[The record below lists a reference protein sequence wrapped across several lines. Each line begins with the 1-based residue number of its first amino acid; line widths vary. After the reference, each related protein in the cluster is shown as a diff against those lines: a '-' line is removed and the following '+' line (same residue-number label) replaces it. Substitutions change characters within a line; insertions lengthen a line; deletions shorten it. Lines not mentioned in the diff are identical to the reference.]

1 MKRLLRAFA
10 DKLLGGSTPPAV
22 WVDMGGT
29 RLPWLLLALVLPF
42 LLTGPIRAVTSLA
55 LSWCLVLSVG
65 VCAAMVALLWP
76 WLRSVGTRLPTP
88 PQWLLEAVA
97 LLPVGFA
104 VWALYVGD
112 FGGFPSVDGWDGGTH
127 VFNRNLFATVFPGV
141 YSGQVTH
148 YAFTWW
154 LEKVFQLN
162 SFRSFTVAFYLSVVV
177 MVAFPLTIT
186 FALLRETASASR
198 AAWIVGVGVTVLATV
213 GLLLLAG
220 LPLLHYNQAAG
231 YYSHLFGI
239 LPLMLLWAADAL
251 VRLHRLRVA
260 ALIGAFVLLR
270 YTYSLNLA
278 DAALAVA
285 FVLLVDGFRGRWRLL
300 QGLLVMAFCLVAMQI
315 VSELRP
321 IFRVWGGMH
330 RFDADKLFKA
340 NTFLLGALPIYLLAT
355 SWRPFPRGWLGSP
368 LFRAIRFPASFAVA
382 SSALFLVLRKGPGV
396 KYYYVTKYQIW
407 ACFLLGSVFV
417 ILLAHLA
424 ATLAR
429 RSSLRRPAVW
439 LRVAVVAAL
448 LATVPSLWGTNFAVY
463 GSGLRERILPRPLVY
478 RHLRP
483 LVDIQAI
490 ARIRAVLSAENKVF
504 GGYLTAFFPMFN
516 FMNATLGYHGGKQE
530 FFAPGMAPGYCVF
543 WVARAND
550 IYRLGPADQLDA
562 LRNQVAAAGA
572 TCAEYAV
579 PWKST
584 PQSLCYH
591 CY

>member
-10 DKLLGGSTPPAV
+10 DKLLGGSTPPAA

-55 LSWCLVLSVG
+55 LSLCLVLSVG
-65 VCAAMVALLWP
+65 VCTAMAALLWP
-76 WLRSVGTRLPTP
+76 WLRSVGAQLPTP
-88 PQWLLEAVA
+88 KQWLLEGVA

-104 VWALYVGD
+104 IWALYVGD

-127 VFNRNLFATVFPGV
+127 VFNKDLFATVFPGV

-148 YAFTWW
+148 YAFAWW
-154 LEKVFQLN
+154 LEKLFQLN
-162 SFRSFTVAFYLSVVV
+162 AFRSFTVAFYLSVTA

-186 FALLRETASASR
+186 FALLRETASGSR
-198 AAWIVGVGVTVLATV
+198 AAWIAGAGVTVLASV
-213 GLLLLAG
+213 GFLLLAG

-231 YYSHLFGI
+231 YYAHLFGI

-251 VRLHRLRVA
+251 VRLQRLRVVV
-260 ALIGAFVLLR
+260 LIGAFVLLR

-285 FVLLVDGFRGRWRLL
+285 FVLLVEGFRGRWRLFL
-300 QGLLVMAFCLVAMQI
+300 GLLVMAFCLVAMQI

-321 IFRVWGGMH
+321 IFHVWGGMQ
-330 RFDADKLFKA
+330 RFDTDAIFKA
-340 NTFLLGALPIYLLAT
+340 DMFLLGALPIYLAAT
-355 SWRPFPRGWLGSP
+355 SWKRFPLGSLGSP

-382 SSALFLVLRKGPGV
+382 SSVLFLVLRKGPGV

-407 ACFLLGSVFV
+407 ACLLLGFVFV
-417 ILLAHLA
+417 IVLAHLA

-429 RSSLRRPAVW
+429 WSAWRRPTVW
-439 LRVAVVAAL
+439 LRTALVVAL
-448 LATVPSLWGTNFAVY
+448 LATVPSLWATTFAGY
-463 GSGLRERILPRPLVY
+463 GPGLGERMRSRPLVY

-483 LVDIQAI
+483 LADVQAI
-490 ARIRAVLSAENKVF
+490 TRIRAVLFAEHKAF

-516 FMNATLGYHGGKQE
+516 FMNATLGYYSGRQE
-530 FFAPGMAPGYCVF
+530 FFPPAMAPGYCVF

-550 IYRLGPADQLDA
+550 IYRLGPAEQLDA
-562 LRNQVAAAGA
+562 FRNQVAAAGA

-579 PWKST
+579 PWMST